1 MPDYVE
7 LHAHSNLSLL
17 DGASPP
23 ETLLKQAASLNMKAL
38 ALTDHDNVYGAVQFD
53 KTARA
58 MGIQP
63 IFGSE
68 LTLVGGYHLT
78 LLVENEVGWN
88 NLCWLISQA
97 RHNAPKGSAALPQE
111 ALENHTSGLIALSG
125 CAHGEVPAALLR
137 GDWYTARATAA
148 HLRDLFGA
156 DRFGLELQHHRLPED
171 TAQIDKLVTLARQI
185 GVGYVAT
192 NNVHYATRASHR
204 LQDVLVCIRHG
215 QTLDSAG
222 VLLRPNSEYFLK
234 SASQMGA
241 LFAAYPEALT
251 TTLRIAAR
259 CNFAL
264 HYGLQDLPTFP
275 TLPGM
280 GADAYLD
287 RLCQEAL
294 PNFFTEVPNKARSM
308 LAHELRLIVRMRL
321 ANYFLIV
328 WDVMRFSREQV
339 IRCQGRGSSA
349 N

>member
-156 DRFGLELQHHRLPED
+156 DRFWLELQHHRLPED

-185 GVGYVAT
+185 GVGYAAT

-215 QTLDSAG
+215 QTLDEAG
-222 VLLRPNSEYFLK
+222 TIFRPKSEYYLK
-234 SASQMGA
+234 SAQEKSVLVAG
-241 LFAAYPEALT
+241 YPLAISNT
-251 TTLRIAAR
+251 YRIAQR
-259 CNFAL
+259 CHFTPYYSL
-264 HYGLQDLPTFP
+264 PTLPTF
-275 TLPGM
+275 
-280 GADAYLD
+280 
-287 RLCQEAL
+287 
-294 PNFFTEVPNKARSM
+294 
-308 LAHELRLIVRMRL
+308 
-321 ANYFLIV
+321 
-328 WDVMRFSREQV
+328 
-339 IRCQGRGSSA
+339 
-349 N
+349 

>member
-17 DGASPP
+17 DGASTP
-23 ETLLKQAASLNMKAL
+23 EMLLKQAASLNMKAL
-38 ALTDHDNVYGAVQFD
+38 ALTDHDNVYGAVQLD
-53 KTARA
+53 KAARA
-58 MGIQP
+58 MGIQAV
-63 IFGSE
+63 FGAE

-78 LLVENEVGWN
+78 LLVEDEQGWN

-97 RHNAPKGSAALPQE
+97 RHNAPKGSAALPPQ
-111 ALENHTSGLIALSG
+111 ALEEHTAGLIALSG

-137 GDWYTARATAA
+137 GDWHAARTAA
-148 HLRDLFGA
+148 EHLRDLFGVE
-156 DRFGLELQHHRLPED
+156 RFWLELQHHRLPEN

-222 VLLRPNSEYFLK
+222 ALLRPNSEYFLK
-234 SASQMGA
+234 SASQMAA
-241 LFAAYPEALT
+241 LFAAYADALT
-251 TTLRIAAR
+251 NTLRIAER

-275 TLPGM
+275 TLPGLD
-280 GADAYLD
+280 ADAYLD
-287 RLCQEAL
+287 KLCQDAL
-294 PNFFTEVPNKARSM
+294 PHFFVEVPDKARSM
-308 LAHELRLIVRMRL
+308 LAHELGMIRRMGL

-328 WDVMRFSREQV
+328 WDVMRFSREQG
-339 IRCQGRGSSA
+339 IRCQG
-349 N
+349 